1 MTHEEIN
8 EMMLET
14 GLPSAY
20 EHFSENENP
29 PLPFLIWWLDGENT
43 FSADNYMYYSSLQ
56 LNISLYTDEKSTE
69 TEKHIEEVLKHHHI
83 FYNKSEDWIESEK
96 LYEILYETEV

>member
-1 MTHEEIN
+1 MTHEEIS
-8 EMMLET
+8 EMMLEM

-29 PLPFLIWWLDGENT
+29 SLPFLIWWLDGENT

-56 LNISLYTDEKSTE
+56 LNISLYTDEKSLE
-69 TEKHIEEVLKHHHI
+69 TEAEIERILKHHHI

-96 LYEILYETEV
+96 LYEILYEMEV